1 MASSRIAKRNSK
13 LKTQNQRDSTT
24 ASRTT
29 ANNDIPSPFLDLPA
43 LRSSFQKQGLNDRD
57 LVALSGGHTIGF
69 ASASSLET
77 ASSTTP
83 PPPSTPSSSSANGK
97 PASPTPTTPTLPP
110 WTASRRVSTSRTS
123 RTWLSRKGCSTPTM
137 RFWLRGTQ
145 RI

>member
-1 MASSRIAKRNSK
+1 
-13 LKTQNQRDSTT
+13 QRDSTT

-69 ASASSLET
+69 ASASSSET

-83 PPPSTPSSSSANGK
+83 PPPSTPSSSSADGK
-97 PASPTPTTPTLPP
+97 PASPTPTTPTWPP
-110 WTASRRVSTSRTS
+110 WTAPRRVSTSRTS
-123 RTWLSRKGCSTPTM
+123 RT
-137 RFWLRGTQ
+137 
-145 RI
+145 